1 MIFAVLFVCLL
12 AVSAVSASDANDTVT
27 ASAED
32 DLVVLSSSNVLIKDN
47 STLAHAD
54 STYGQLKMENDD
66 EKLSVL
72 NDENVL
78 SSAETFN
85 GTTFSELRSKI
96 NSLKNGDVLDLTSN
110 VTQDGNS
117 HIAISKSIT
126 INGNGITIDAKGKS
140 RIFYIQS
147 GATVVLNNITF
158 TNGYHGEQAGAI
170 NIENGKLTCFSFMNL
185 QTNKVDGVGINL
197 CVFTFCVD
205 KKSIFI

>member
-85 GTTFSELRSKI
+85 GTTFSELRSK
-96 NSLKNGDVLDLTSN
+96 
-110 VTQDGNS
+110 
-117 HIAISKSIT
+117 SK
-126 INGNGITIDAKGKS
+126 AL
-140 RIFYIQS
+140 RQY
-147 GATVVLNNITF
+147 
-158 TNGYHGEQAGAI
+158 
-170 NIENGKLTCFSFMNL
+170 
-185 QTNKVDGVGINL
+185 
-197 CVFTFCVD
+197 
-205 KKSIFI
+205 